1 MGGELL
7 CDHCERILAIKA
19 YRVISEDPTGGTLLN
34 MPVCERC
41 HQQADELGLQTREI
55 NLDVMME
62 R

>member
-1 MGGELL
+1 MGRELL

-19 YRVISEDPTGGTLLN
+19 YRVISEDPAGGMLLN
-34 MPVCERC
+34 MLVCEPC
-41 HQQADELGLQTREI
+41 SEQAHELGLETREI